1 MVGPAMTQGR
11 QRAVVRT
18 PAQLHERGLIA
29 DEQLIAVERVV
40 ARFAASITEE
50 LVELIHPEDPNDP
63 IAAQFVP
70 HPRELELRPEELG
83 DPIGDAVHTPVPGLV
98 HRYPDRVLLKPL
110 TVCPVYCRFCFRRE
124 QVGPKRAASPAI
136 LSDAEL
142 DAALAYI
149 RDHPEIWEVIL
160 SGGDPL
166 IMAPSKLRRLLDALD
181 AIEHVRVIRI
191 HTRVPVVDSGR
202 IDAAL
207 LEALDVATTVYVVL
221 HTNHPRELTPAAARA
236 CASLVDAGI
245 PMLAQTV
252 LLRGVN
258 AEASVLEALFRR
270 LVELRI
276 KPYYLHHG
284 DLAEGTSEF
293 RTTVAEGQAI
303 VRALRGR
310 VSGICQP
317 TYVLDIPG
325 GYGKVPIGPSYLEQ
339 RDPEG
344 SQESWQ
350 VEDIDGRVHDY
361 PPEPAES

>member
-1 MVGPAMTQGR
+1 VS
-11 QRAVVRT
+11 VRT
-18 PAQLHERGLIA
+18 PAQLRERGLIGP
-29 DEQLIAVERVV
+29 EQLIAVERVV

-50 LVELIHPEDPNDP
+50 LVELIHPDDPDDP

-124 QVGPKRAASPAI
+124 QVGPKHAAAGPAV
-136 LSDAEL
+136 LSEAEL

-149 RDHPEIWEVIL
+149 RSQPDIWEVIL

-166 IMAPSKLRRLLDALD
+166 ILAPAKLRRLLEALD

-191 HTRVPVVDSGR
+191 HTRVPVVDSAR
-202 IDAAL
+202 IDADLLAAL
-207 LEALDVATTVYVVL
+207 AVATTVYVVL

-293 RTTVAEGQAI
+293 RTTIAEGQAL
-303 VRALRGR
+303 VQALRGR

-339 RDPEG
+339 GERDP
-344 SQESWQ
+344 ESWQ
-350 VEDIDGRVHDY
+350 VEDIDGRVHAY
-361 PPEPAES
+361 PPKP

>member
-1 MVGPAMTQGR
+1 MSL
-11 QRAVVRT
+11 RT
-18 PAQLHERGLIA
+18 PAQLRARGLIGA
-29 DEQLIAVERVV
+29 DDLVAVERVV

-50 LVELIHPEDPNDP
+50 LVELVHPDDPDDP

-70 HPRELELRPEELG
+70 HARELEVRPEELG
-83 DPIGDAVHTPVPGLV
+83 DPIGDGVHTPVPGVV

-124 QVGPKRAASPAI
+124 QVGPKRDVGPDSGGSVI
-136 LSDAEL
+136 LGEAEL

-149 RDHPEIWEVIL
+149 REHTEIWEVIL

-166 IMAPSKLRRLLDALD
+166 ILAPTKLRRLLVALD

-191 HTRVPVVDSGR
+191 HTRVPVVDSRR

-207 LEALDVATTVYVVL
+207 LDALDVATTVYVVL

-258 AEASVLEALFRR
+258 ADAEVLEGLFRR
-270 LVELRI
+270 LVELRV

-284 DLAEGTSEF
+284 DLAEGTAEF
-293 RTTVAEGQAI
+293 RTSLSEGQAL

-310 VSGICQP
+310 VSGLCQP

-325 GYGKVPIGPSYLEQ
+325 GHGKVPVGPSYLE
-339 RDPEG
+339 RADADPG
-344 SQESWQ
+344 SERWL
-350 VEDIDGRVHDY
+350 VEDIAGQRHRY
-361 PPEPAES
+361 PPVSDEPS